1 MFICSQ
7 CLFRHGI
14 CLKDVLGE
22 NIKDLV
28 TASLEGVA
36 YTAPAIPHSMAE
48 DEEHNLITPS
58 ISDGCE
64 HSHDIS
70 MDTESSF
77 DGGSILLSPNPGHSQ
92 IRASPDTSSTQG
104 TSQASLNDRLR
115 SNVGIS

>member
-14 CLKDVLGE
+14 GLKDVLGE

-28 TASLEGVA
+28 TAWLEGVA

-64 HSHDIS
+64 HSQDIS

-77 DGGSILLSPNPGHSQ
+77 DGGSILLQVTLKSEH
-92 IRASPDTSSTQG
+92 
-104 TSQASLNDRLR
+104 LR
-115 SNVGIS
+115 SRAQHRGQAKRR